1 MDVSN
6 RFSADIWDIDNFYSI
21 YDDLEYISLYYNYQ
35 FNPSKI
41 ELIYSDLCRMHYS
54 IISAAG
60 NFTISKRTII
70 LDPNITTFR
79 DFVSKQ
85 IGDGDITIDDQIENT
100 SLEK

>member
-1 MDVSN
+1 
-6 RFSADIWDIDNFYSI
+6 
-21 YDDLEYISLYYNYQ
+21 
-35 FNPSKI
+35 
-41 ELIYSDLCRMHYS
+41 MHYS
-54 IISAAG
+54 
-60 NFTISKRTII
+60 TISKRTII

>member
-1 MDVSN
+1 
-6 RFSADIWDIDNFYSI
+6 
-21 YDDLEYISLYYNYQ
+21 
-35 FNPSKI
+35 
-41 ELIYSDLCRMHYS
+41 MHYS

-100 SLEK
+100 SGKIKKAPCAIHMELNLQSKKQLHIFL

>member
-1 MDVSN
+1 
-6 RFSADIWDIDNFYSI
+6 
-21 YDDLEYISLYYNYQ
+21 
-35 FNPSKI
+35 
-41 ELIYSDLCRMHYS
+41 MHYS

-100 SLEK
+100 PAFADTMFQDALAIFQMRKMPV